1 MLVHKELTRFGR
13 PSFIVLNKLSRNF
26 FFQICYSMIT
36 PWPLEEQKHLVH
48 PAVVAAESRK
58 RQNQFPKMKKNKR
71 EKKACA
77 PVHDPCYVND
87 WSAHLYI
94 FFSLKTS
101 RVWKATSI
109 KLSKSITVTMKPWFY
124 LPDSLSFTCVQ
135 RVFLHIITALNKL
148 LLTVFQGRRQRPW

>member
-1 MLVHKELTRFGR
+1 MGLQQLLFLICQLTESENNNSRPRKQVWSLSRAETLQLTLAEMLVHKELTRFGR

-87 WSAHLYI
+87 WSAHVYI

-101 RVWKATSI
+101 RV
-109 KLSKSITVTMKPWFY
+109 
-124 LPDSLSFTCVQ
+124 
-135 RVFLHIITALNKL
+135 
-148 LLTVFQGRRQRPW
+148 

>member
-1 MLVHKELTRFGR
+1 MGLQQLLFLICQLTESENNNSRPRKQVWSLSRAETLQLTLAEMLVHKELT
-13 PSFIVLNKLSRNF
+13 SFIVLNKLSRNF

-87 WSAHLYI
+87 WSAHVYI
-94 FFSLKTS
+94 FFFKNQQSMKS
-101 RVWKATSI
+101 NFHKA
-109 KLSKSITVTMKPWFY
+109 K
-124 LPDSLSFTCVQ
+124 
-135 RVFLHIITALNKL
+135 
-148 LLTVFQGRRQRPW
+148 